1 MIESILQ
8 QRSVRARTRI
18 TVKTVLAAG
27 LVALAVLLPQL
38 VHVALGAPGG
48 VRWLPMYL
56 PVLLAGCLLGPAW
69 GLGVGVLSSL
79 CNYLLNYFLV
89 FHSHTAHGK
98 SASLYTVITV
108 VKTMASALLV
118 AFLAGLLPAGVPEL
132 AVKIPVDVALF
143 FVNYLAQK
151 AFVY

>member
-1 MIESILQ
+1 MSSGKAAAV
-8 QRSVRARTRI
+8 RSFGKFSASSLSSSVVDLAAF
-18 TVKTVLAAG
+18 TVLCALLRPYLQEGLAIVAATI
-27 LVALAVLLPQL
+27 LA
-38 VHVALGAPGG
+38 
-48 VRWLPMYL
+48 R
-56 PVLLAGCLLGPAW
+56 
-69 GLGVGVLSSL
+69 VLSSL

-108 VKTMASALLV
+108 LKTLASALLV
-118 AFLAGLLPAGVPEL
+118 ALLAGWLPAGVPEL